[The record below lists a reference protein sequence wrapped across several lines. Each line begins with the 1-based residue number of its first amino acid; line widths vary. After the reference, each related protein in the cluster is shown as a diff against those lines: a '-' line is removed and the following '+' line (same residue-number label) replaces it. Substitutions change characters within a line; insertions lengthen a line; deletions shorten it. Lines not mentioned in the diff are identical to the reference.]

1 VPLIASLFAH
11 RFASDTRREARLS
24 EATGPSDG
32 KLVLLVDY
40 DVESRRQA
48 RHLLEH
54 RGMDVVQASN
64 GMAALELIQRLP
76 QSFRLVLTDLDLP
89 GIPGPVV
96 IETLRMFRPDL
107 LVLCMAVTRTV
118 VGASQS
124 RRCLAKP
131 LQGGE
136 LEAALTESM
145 NGWELECLL
154 EIPDP
159 VATRVRARFAMVGD
173 LVEAALEIYRGAE
186 GPE

>member
-1 VPLIASLFAH
+1 LGDAI
-11 RFASDTRREARLS
+11 
-24 EATGPSDG
+24 GPRNG

-48 RHLLEH
+48 RRLLEL

-76 QSFRLVLTDLDLP
+76 RSFHLVLTDLDLP

-96 IETLRMFRPDL
+96 VETLRIFRPDL
-107 LVLCMAVTRTV
+107 PVLCMDATRTV
-118 VGASQS
+118 AGGSRT
-124 RRCLAKP
+124 RRCLSKP

-136 LEAALTESM
+136 LEAALMESAS
-145 NGWELECLL
+145 GWELEGLL
-154 EIPDP
+154 EIPDA
-159 VATRVRARFAMVGD
+159 VAASVRARFAVVGD
-173 LVEAALEIYRGAE
+173 LVEAALEIYRGAA

>member
-1 VPLIASLFAH
+1 LGQAN
-11 RFASDTRREARLS
+11 
-24 EATGPSDG
+24 GPSDG

-48 RHLLEH
+48 RHVLEL

-76 QSFRLVLTDLDLP
+76 RSFRLVLTDLDLP

-96 IETLRMFRPDL
+96 VETLRIFRPDL
-107 LVLCMAVTRTV
+107 LVLCMDGARTV
-118 VGASQS
+118 VGASHTG
-124 RRCLAKP
+124 RCLSKP

-136 LEAALTESM
+136 LEAALTENGS
-145 NGWELECLL
+145 GWELQGLL
-154 EIPDP
+154 EIPD
-159 VATRVRARFAMVGD
+159 ALAARVRERFAVAGD

-186 GPE
+186 P